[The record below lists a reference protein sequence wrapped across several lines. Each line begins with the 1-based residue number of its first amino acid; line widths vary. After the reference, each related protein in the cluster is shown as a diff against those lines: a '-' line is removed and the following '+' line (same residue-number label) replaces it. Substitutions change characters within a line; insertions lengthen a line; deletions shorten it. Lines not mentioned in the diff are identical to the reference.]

1 MARRCRIDIIVDILR
16 AAKEGSKRT
25 KIVYETNLNFNI
37 FREYLELLVERGLI
51 EQFNDKSYTS
61 DRGLQYIRYYN
72 ELDEIMNKNGFKGHP
87 HTSNRLGKTLKDY
100 MPSPS

>member
-1 MARRCRIDIIVDILR
+1 MARRCRIDIIADILR

-37 FREYLELLVERGLI
+37 FREYFELLFNRGLI
-51 EQFNDKSYTS
+51 EQINGKIYTS
-61 DRGLQYIRYYN
+61 DRGLQYIRYYD
-72 ELDEIMNKNGFKGHP
+72 ELDEIMNMNGFERHP
-87 HTSNRLGKTLKDY
+87 HTSNKLRKTLKDY